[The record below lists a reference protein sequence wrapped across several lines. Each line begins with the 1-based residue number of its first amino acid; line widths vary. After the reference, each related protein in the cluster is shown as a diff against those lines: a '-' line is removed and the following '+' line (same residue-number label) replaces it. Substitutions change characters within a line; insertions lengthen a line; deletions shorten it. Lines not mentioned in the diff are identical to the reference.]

1 MQAECCDTGCEDTGW
16 STDVHIMQTATG
28 LTSLVGMNNS
38 SKYYQNCNMAECNIQ
53 IADAAIFIYFFDK
66 GEICAKQH

>member
-28 LTSLVGMNNS
+28 LTSLVGMNN
-38 SKYYQNCNMAECNIQ
+38 
-53 IADAAIFIYFFDK
+53 
-66 GEICAKQH
+66 